1 MSEFS
6 AHIIEADSMF
16 YEGPLESLIIPTEG
30 GMYGVLAHHQNVFM
44 AVVPGIIKYR
54 VPGEKDY
61 REASISN
68 GFLRIYNNDVMLMM
82 EAAEHPDEIDEA
94 RVRAH
99 EERAREKL
107 LSQQQQNSFEY
118 NLAEARLRRSIARM
132 SLKERNMF

>member
-1 MSEFS
+1 MSEFT
-6 AHIIEADSMF
+6 AHIIEADSVF
-16 YEGPLESLIIPTEG
+16 FEGTLESLIIPTEN

-61 REASISN
+61 REASVSN
-68 GFLRIYNNDVMLMM
+68 GFMRIYNNDVMLMI
-82 EAAEHPDEIDEA
+82 EAAEHPEEIDEA
-94 RVRAH
+94 RVRSH

-107 LSQQQQNSFEY
+107 LSQQSAFEY

-132 SLKERNMF
+132 SLKERNLF

>member
-1 MSEFS
+1 MSEFT
-6 AHIIEADSMF
+6 AHIIEADSVF
-16 YEGPLESLIIPTEG
+16 FEGTLESLIIPTEN

-61 REASISN
+61 REASVSN
-68 GFLRIYNNDVMLMM
+68 GFMRIYNNDVMLMI
-82 EAAEHPDEIDEA
+82 EAAEHPEEIDEA

-107 LSQQQQNSFEY
+107 LSQQNAFEY

-132 SLKERNMF
+132 SLKERNLF

>member
-1 MSEFS
+1 MSEFT
-6 AHIIEADSMF
+6 AHIIEADSVF
-16 YEGPLESLIIPTEG
+16 FEGTLESLIIPTEN

-61 REASISN
+61 REASVSN
-68 GFLRIYNNDVMLMM
+68 GFMRIYNNDVMLMI
-82 EAAEHPDEIDEA
+82 EAAEHPEEIDEA

-99 EERAREKL
+99 EERAKEKL
-107 LSQQQQNSFEY
+107 LSQQSAFEY

-132 SLKERNMF
+132 SLKERNLF